1 MVGEAA
7 RGEWRSGAV
16 PSPLGGDDTEEGPQ
30 IAGLCPFHPLRGHV
44 TTGSLS
50 VCLRG
55 GHLASPPAL
64 LRHRCTCG
72 VLPGPRSESSFR
84 CSPPLIRGSQH
95 RRISRAGMDQSPS
108 PIHSFTTLPT
118 TPTTPPPSP
127 ARPPPLINSPKNPP
141 PSTPP
146 PVVPALS
153 RAFIH
158 VPRRARKRA
167 VKRKTET
174 SDLVR

>member
-1 MVGEAA
+1 MARMVGEAA

-44 TTGSLS
+44 TIGSLS

-72 VLPGPRSESSFR
+72 VLPGPALRV
-84 CSPPLIRGSQH
+84 
-95 RRISRAGMDQSPS
+95 
-108 PIHSFTTLPT
+108 
-118 TPTTPPPSP
+118 
-127 ARPPPLINSPKNPP
+127 
-141 PSTPP
+141 
-146 PVVPALS
+146 VVPLLS
-153 RAFIH
+153 ASH
-158 VPRRARKRA
+158 QGLATQA
-167 VKRKTET
+167 H
-174 SDLVR
+174 LVQA